1 MRPNPLPHVLLV
13 AALATTSSAFDFG
26 GNDVVQ
32 TAGTVAP
39 GVNTD
44 NLIPTSGGN
53 GFGNYGIPTQFTNP
67 STGESTGTGG
77 QGWPS
82 GESTDNGNQG
92 WHQQAGTGASWPSN
106 PGGQGQMGWP
116 SNPSG
121 DNGQMGWPSNPGGD
135 QGGGTLGVDCSG
147 SNGGG
152 WTPPGGG
159 DQDWGT
165 LGVDCSGSSAGGWPQ
180 PGEGQGTP
188 PSGDQGWGILGVDC
202 SGSTEGG
209 WTPPSG
215 EGGSGTLGVDC
226 SGSNAGGSTPETSS
240 SLPGSNAE
248 GGSEEA
254 PDTSMAGPAG
264 TASTSSSASSGLESQ
279 GPTETSSAI
288 ETSSGSGDLGFSE
301 ATQTESSSTPT
312 ESSIGADADQKS
324 MLRSS
329 TTETTSGDIGHQQYQ
344 GQEQQQQ
351 QQQQQQG
358 DKTAGGDVI
367 QSMSVWGAP
376 VVASTGTNLSSA
388 EPTFGKITSKSGE
401 CVVAKPTEYI
411 SEKYLDWVWQN
422 RIGPNAKPKQDVNWN
437 VMANKNFL
445 MDKFVHNKG
454 SINYCVRWD
463 SSTNLEKSV
472 ASKFQGILERHYNK
486 WNKWLEGYNCW
497 PFTELKVNMVGWAAK
512 DKSQFQWADN
522 SLGPFYEGS
531 VGSDGAPQCP
541 DECY

>member
-226 SGSNAGGSTPETSS
+226 SGTNAGGSTPETSS

-344 GQEQQQQ
+344 GQEQQQ

-512 DKSQFQWADN
+512 DKSQFQWA
-522 SLGPFYEGS
+522 
-531 VGSDGAPQCP
+531 
-541 DECY
+541 